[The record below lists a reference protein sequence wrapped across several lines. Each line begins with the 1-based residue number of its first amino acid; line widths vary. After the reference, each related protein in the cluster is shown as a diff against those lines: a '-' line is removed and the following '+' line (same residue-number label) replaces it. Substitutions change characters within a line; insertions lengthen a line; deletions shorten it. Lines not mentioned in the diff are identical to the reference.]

1 MAQPV
6 AMVLAV
12 CSARV
17 KGFFCHSGCVMLMT
31 QPVVMVL
38 AVHFICNNKK
48 NIIINNEIIN
58 YYMYIE
64 VHQYTYIIVLFNRL
78 HGVGDVFIILDVSLN
93 HKFYVIQ

>member
-38 AVHFICNNKK
+38 AVHSSVTIK
-48 NIIINNEIIN
+48 NIIINIEIIN
-58 YYMYIE
+58 YYLYVE
-64 VHQYTYIIVLFNRL
+64 VH
-78 HGVGDVFIILDVSLN
+78 
-93 HKFYVIQ
+93 

>member
-6 AMVLAV
+6 VMVLAV

-17 KGFFCHSGCVMLMT
+17 KGFFCHSGCVMLMA
-31 QPVVMVL
+31 QPVVMML
-38 AVHFICNNKK
+38 AVHLSVIIK

-64 VHQYTYIIVLFNRL
+64 VHQYTYIIVLFNSL
-78 HGVGDVFIILDVSLN
+78 HGIGDVLIILDVSLN

>member
-38 AVHFICNNKK
+38 AVHSSVTIK
-48 NIIINNEIIN
+48 NIIINIEIIN

-64 VHQYTYIIVLFNRL
+64 VHQYTYIIVLFNSL

>member
-31 QPVVMVL
+31 QPVVMML
-38 AVHFICNNKK
+38 AVHLSV
-48 NIIINNEIIN
+48 IIK
-58 YYMYIE
+58 
-64 VHQYTYIIVLFNRL
+64 TYLLIM
-78 HGVGDVFIILDVSLN
+78 
-93 HKFYVIQ
+93 K

>member
-17 KGFFCHSGCVMLMT
+17 KGFSCHSGCVMLMT
-31 QPVVMVL
+31 QPVVMML
-38 AVHFICNNKK
+38 AVHLSV
-48 NIIINNEIIN
+48 IIKTLLLIIN

-64 VHQYTYIIVLFNRL
+64 VHQYTYIIVLFNSL
-78 HGVGDVFIILDVSLN
+78 HGIGDIFIILDVSLN